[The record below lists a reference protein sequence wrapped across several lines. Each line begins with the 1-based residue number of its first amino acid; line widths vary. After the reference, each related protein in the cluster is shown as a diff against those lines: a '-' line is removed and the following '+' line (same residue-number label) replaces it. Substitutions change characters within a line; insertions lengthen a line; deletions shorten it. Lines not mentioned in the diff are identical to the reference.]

1 MSNGGVFQEVHEM
14 TNNWLL
20 QDSRLSLEVVILL
33 ICSMSMLISG
43 TLLFPVHAGIL
54 PYYEGGLFGLLLF
67 VFALQ
72 TITLGKTPFGDAAR
86 SWLVIA
92 AGTVIAV
99 IGMVSCFIP
108 DATGRV
114 PRILLISFFGIG
126 GMSLLLQLFL
136 SRSKFRI
143 WRNYG
148 GIFHHLTISC
158 AFVYILSIV
167 MAVFLY
173 NTELATTPQ
182 MALSALIFGL
192 AILYLSWVLQKIYSN
207 QPSQCPSP
215 GETKKGVLA
224 PADVSI
230 DNILLLVLGLF
241 ILILGILLI
250 PVNLGM
256 LPFSGS
262 AQLGLMMVIFSVQM
276 IALGNTPIGPFRRS
290 RLIVV
295 AGLLFAALGITSCI
309 IPGILVPSLTML
321 IGFLNLIGGIAAIAT
336 IVAPALKV
344 PRSQSAPNRIQAQIT
359 MATLIMNILTIV
371 FGASMLIP
379 NIIPG
384 LILGAVLTADGCV
397 LLFLVSLLV
406 RIQPEFRGHFFP
418 QHCDK

>member
-1 MSNGGVFQEVHEM
+1 
-14 TNNWLL
+14 
-20 QDSRLSLEVVILL
+20 
-33 ICSMSMLISG
+33 
-43 TLLFPVHAGIL
+43 
-54 PYYEGGLFGLLLF
+54 
-67 VFALQ
+67 
-72 TITLGKTPFGDAAR
+72 
-86 SWLVIA
+86 VIA

>member
-1 MSNGGVFQEVHEM
+1 M

-20 QDSRLSLEVVILL
+20 LDSRLPLEVVILL
-33 ICSMSMLISG
+33 ICSMSMLILG
-43 TLLFPVHAGIL
+43 ALLFPVHAGIL

-72 TITLGKTPFGDAAR
+72 TITLGKTPFGDTAR

-99 IGMVSCFIP
+99 IGIVACFIP
-108 DATGRV
+108 DAMGRV
-114 PRILLISFFGIG
+114 PRMLLISFFGIG

-136 SRSKFRI
+136 SKSKFRI
-143 WRNYG
+143 WRRYG
-148 GIFHHLTISC
+148 GIFHHLTIAC
-158 AFVYILSIV
+158 ALVYLFSIV
-167 MAVFLY
+167 MAVFLS
-173 NTELATTPQ
+173 NTEFATTPQ
-182 MALSALIFGL
+182 IASAALIFGL
-192 AILYLSWVLQKIYSN
+192 AILYLAWVLQKIYSN
-207 QPSQCPSP
+207 QPSQGALPCR
-215 GETKKGVLA
+215 TKGGLLA
-224 PADVSI
+224 PADLSI

-290 RLIVV
+290 RLIVIT
-295 AGLLFAALGITSCI
+295 GLVFAALGITSCI
-309 IPGILVPSLTML
+309 IPEILVPSLTML
-321 IGFLNLIGGIAAIAT
+321 IGFLNLIGGIAAIVK
-336 IVAPALKV
+336 IVTPALKV
-344 PRSQSAPNRIQAQIT
+344 PQSQSAPDKTQTQIT
-359 MATLIMNILTIV
+359 MATLTMNILTIA

-406 RIQPEFRGHFFP
+406 KIEQGFRGQFFP
-418 QHCDK
+418 RHCEK